1 MVTLSLVI
9 EQKLSPRSHALCR
22 NTESDWVLNSQNRK
36 SLRAYLLNDN
46 EKVTGPMARCRAH
59 LKGVRHALPDAVIT
73 ALAAS
78 AHAFVAADLA
88 ALVVRAPS
96 WLAICC
102 DPFVVKL
109 PYGCCQSK
117 PEV

>member
-22 NTESDWVLNSQNRK
+22 NSKSECCLDSQHPNSIYEHLPN
-36 SLRAYLLNDN
+36 S
-46 EKVTGPMARCRAH
+46 KVTGFSLASCRAH
-59 LKGVRHALPDAVIT
+59 LKGIRHTLPDSAIT

-88 ALVVRAPS
+88 ALVVRAPG
-96 WLAICC
+96 WLAMCAT
-102 DPFVVKL
+102 L
-109 PYGCCQSK
+109 EY
-117 PEV
+117 